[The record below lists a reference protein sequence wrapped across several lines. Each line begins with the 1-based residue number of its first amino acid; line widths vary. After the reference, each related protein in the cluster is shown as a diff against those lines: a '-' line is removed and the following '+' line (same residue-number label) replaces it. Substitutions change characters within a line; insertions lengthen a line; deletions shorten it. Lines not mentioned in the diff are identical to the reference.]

1 MQVGYHPTTE
11 LWTFVVRYII
21 ILLCLS
27 TNQPTKNIDRAG
39 WPQTRFMFLMIA
51 GGRVMY
57 GNLERGSFCGIGL
70 AQEPIVSGPALF

>member
-1 MQVGYHPTTE
+1 MDVCTE
-11 LWTFVVRYII
+11 YII

-57 GNLERGSFCGIGL
+57 GNFERGSFCGIGL